1 MTFSASRRPTRS
13 ACVISEP
20 GEDRRQELRALGD
33 EKKYREHRGH
43 DRDRHDPIAP
53 AFAQEA
59 KHFVCCQGN
68 RSHLAPRPLRRGV
81 EGESRQRLPC
91 CAASKLASRRL
102 RYRTSRLLLPS
113 PREASEGS
121 GGEGGE
127 RSEPGGGLFLAR
139 RLLKVPPTP
148 DPSPP
153 RFRAGGGEPHGL
165 YALAT
170 D

>member
-102 RYRTSRLLLPS
+102 RYRTSSLLLPS
-113 PREASEGS
+113 PRE
-121 GGEGGE
+121 
-127 RSEPGGGLFLAR
+127 RRGGGG
-139 RLLKVPPTP
+139 
-148 DPSPP
+148 
-153 RFRAGGGEPHGL
+153 GGGESERGGGGA
-165 YALAT
+165 YFSRGGC
-170 D
+170 